1 VRPPKERL
9 APGLR
14 RLRAVRGLSQIAR
27 RMGGDRR
34 WGTLKKLAKAL
45 KVRVGDLI
53 E

>member
-1 VRPPKERL
+1 
-9 APGLR
+9 
-14 RLRAVRGLSQIAR
+14 
-27 RMGGDRR
+27 MGGDRR